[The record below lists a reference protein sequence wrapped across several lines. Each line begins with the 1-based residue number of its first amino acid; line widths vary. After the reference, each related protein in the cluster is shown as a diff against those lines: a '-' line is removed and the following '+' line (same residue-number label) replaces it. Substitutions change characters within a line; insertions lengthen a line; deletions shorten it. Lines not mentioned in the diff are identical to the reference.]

1 LIAHQTH
8 HPSPLLLQVQRRYTN
23 ITQPTGHESRRE
35 AIVSRR
41 KTIYKKEGKW
51 IISKNDCVFT
61 RYFSLSKREQK
72 QRMAEK
78 EKTKGFNS
86 FSYTKTT
93 ILGFFIHVWTI
104 FFGCLSFSPFF
115 PHLDDTPTTTHRVYI
130 PHLIHYYSQQ

>member
-1 LIAHQTH
+1 M
-8 HPSPLLLQVQRRYTN
+8 YN
-23 ITQPTGHESRRE
+23 RE
-35 AIVSRR
+35 
-41 KTIYKKEGKW
+41 G
-51 IISKNDCVFT
+51 CVFT